1 MAYAVILAT
10 SSQQTPGC
18 SGAATATQKAGS
30 RRVET
35 PGQPRPKV
43 LKITFSTRDKKA
55 GHNSMCLSVL
65 SAAAEV

>member
-1 MAYAVILAT
+1 MAVI
-10 SSQQTPGC
+10 
-18 SGAATATQKAGS
+18 TATQKAGS
-30 RRVET
+30 RSVET